1 MLAIPGLMNSFLS
14 GNANGF
20 HPVTAKRLM
29 FNALAGGRSLS
40 K

>member
-1 MLAIPGLMNSFLS
+1 MLAIPGLMNSFLN

-20 HPVTAKRLM
+20 HRVTARRLM